1 MLLQG
6 HTFLDDEGTS
16 ERATN
21 PGMQNNNE
29 HDETEDKP
37 WESSFFHDMQL
48 DEVQIYL

>member
-16 ERATN
+16 ERARY

-37 WESSFFHDMQL
+37 WVSSFFTTCNLMR
-48 DEVQIYL
+48 